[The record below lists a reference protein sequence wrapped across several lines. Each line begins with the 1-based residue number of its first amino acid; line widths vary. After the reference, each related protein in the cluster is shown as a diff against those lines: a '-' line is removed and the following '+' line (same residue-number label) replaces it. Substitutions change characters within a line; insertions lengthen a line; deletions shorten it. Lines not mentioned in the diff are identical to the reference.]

1 MKFLPHLHS
10 STDSHNQGRDGKK
23 HADGADAS
31 VLFSSLAVLICWLYT
46 CKLVKKSCAICTVPI
61 CTVR

>member
-46 CKLVKKSCAICTVPI
+46 CKLAEKELCYNHYEIS
-61 CTVR
+61 TVR